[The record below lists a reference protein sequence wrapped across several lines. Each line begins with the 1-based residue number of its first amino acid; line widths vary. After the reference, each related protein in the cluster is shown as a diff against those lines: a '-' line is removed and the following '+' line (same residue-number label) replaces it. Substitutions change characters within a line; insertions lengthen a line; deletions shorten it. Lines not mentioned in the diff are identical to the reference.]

1 MSIQGKVALIT
12 GGTGGIG
19 TAICRKLALAGAKVV
34 STYVGDESEAREWQS
49 KMAAE
54 GVEAMIVPCDVSS
67 FADCKAMG
75 ERLNA
80 ELGGVDILINNA
92 GITKDGTFR
101 KMSAEQ
107 WNAVLSVN
115 LDSVFNVT
123 KQFIDGMMSK
133 GWGRVINISSING
146 QKGQF
151 GQTNYSAA
159 KAGMHGF
166 TMSLAQETAK
176 KGVTVNS
183 ISPGYIGTEMVMAVP
198 EDVRNQ
204 IIAQIPVGR
213 LGKPE
218 EIAALVAFIASD
230 DAAFITGANIAANGG
245 QHMG

>member
-1 MSIQGKVALIT
+1 MSGLNGKVALVT

-19 TAICRKLALAGAKVV
+19 TAICVKLAQAGCKVV
-34 STYVGDESEAREWQS
+34 ATYVHEEHAQEWKKQ
-49 KMAAE
+49 MADA
-54 GVEAMIVPCDVSS
+54 GYDMAIVKCDVSNLD
-67 FADCKAMG
+67 DCKTMG
-75 ERLNA
+75 DKLNA
-80 ELGGVDILINNA
+80 DFGGVDVLVNNA

-101 KMSAEQ
+101 KMSADQ
-107 WNAVLSVN
+107 WNAVMSVN

-123 KQFIDGMMSK
+123 KQFIDGMLNK
-133 GWGRVINISSING
+133 NWGRVINISSING

-166 TMSLAQETAK
+166 TMALAQETAK
-176 KGVTVNS
+176 KGITVNS
-183 ISPGYIGTEMVMAVP
+183 ISPGYIGTEMVMAIP

-218 EIAALVAFIASD
+218 EIAALVTFLASED
-230 DAAFITGANIAANGG
+230 GAFITGANIAANGG
-245 QHMG
+245 QHMC